1 MPSMNR
7 RSKLTA
13 AAVVATVAS
22 AGVEAFSPVVSRTN
36 NGASMSIMK
45 NKAAASALR
54 MSTADDE
61 VAKLRAAAQKAREEA
76 QALAKVSLP
85 LIVEQAILFI
95 QQILQYIFLTAAAAA
110 AIPRLYYCYK
120 RVYA

>member
-7 RSKLTA
+7 RSKFTA

-36 NGASMSIMK
+36 NGGSMSIMK

-85 LIVEQAILFI
+85 LIVDRASDI
-95 QQILQYIFLTAAAAA
+95 
-110 AIPRLYYCYK
+110 
-120 RVYA
+120 VYAANMQCTFSHID